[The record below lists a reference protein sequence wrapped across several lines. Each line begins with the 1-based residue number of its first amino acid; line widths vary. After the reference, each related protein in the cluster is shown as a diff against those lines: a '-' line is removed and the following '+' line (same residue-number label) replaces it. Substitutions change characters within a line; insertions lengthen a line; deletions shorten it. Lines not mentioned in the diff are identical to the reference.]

1 MSRRSSQGGREPHSL
16 PAWRRAL
23 RHPLAHLAAAL
34 LVVALVQGFLVKVYQ
49 VPSGSMEQTLLVGD
63 RLLVNRLAYT
73 DNGPGLGDVVVFE
86 RPAGWSEPRPDRGAL
101 RTMVGWFGDIFG
113 FGPSNSD
120 ALVKRV
126 IGVGGD
132 TISCCD
138 AQGRLLRNGQPL
150 DESYLGSDL
159 PFVPD
164 ERDCG
169 TTPRS
174 SRCFPEVRVP
184 EGHYLVLGDNR
195 ASSGDGII
203 GCRGADPEAAPGCA
217 RFVPRASI
225 VGEVF
230 FVVLPFDR
238 WGTPLR

>member
-1 MSRRSSQGGREPHSL
+1 M
-16 PAWRRAL
+16 
-23 RHPLAHLAAAL
+23 
-34 LVVALVQGFLVKVYQ
+34 LVIALVQGLFVKVYQ
-49 VPSGSMEQTLLVGD
+49 VPSASMEQTLQVGD

-73 DNGPGLGDVVVFE
+73 DHGPAVGDVVVFE
-86 RPAGWSEPRPDRGAL
+86 RPEGWSEAAPERSPL

-126 IGVGGD
+126 VGGGGQ

-138 AQGRLLRNGQPL
+138 AEGHLLRDGQPV
-150 DESYLGSDL
+150 DEPFLGSDL
-159 PFVPD
+159 PFVPGAT
-164 ERDCG
+164 DCT

-174 SRCFPEVRVP
+174 PRCFPAIAVP
-184 EGHYLVLGDNR
+184 QGYYLMLGDNR
-195 ASSGDGII
+195 ANSSDGISH
-203 GCRGADPEAAPGCA
+203 CRGADPDVAPGCA
-217 RFVPRASI
+217 RLVPRDHI

-230 FVVLPFDR
+230 YVILPFSR